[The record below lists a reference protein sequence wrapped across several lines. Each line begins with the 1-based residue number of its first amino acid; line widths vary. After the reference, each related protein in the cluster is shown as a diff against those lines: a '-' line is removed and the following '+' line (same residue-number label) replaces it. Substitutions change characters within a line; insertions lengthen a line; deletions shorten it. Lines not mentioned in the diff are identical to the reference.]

1 MLYPLSY
8 EGGGWRIPGR
18 KLRSRGAFVND
29 LGDGSPI
36 LATEPGRG
44 AAAGLWAGRAR
55 AKAEGSSRWGKL
67 GGELVGAV
75 SPVAVEG
82 EPVDHERVA
91 DQVEVLAGVADA
103 VGPAD
108 LEAVFDIAVD

>member
-1 MLYPLSY
+1 
-8 EGGGWRIPGR
+8 
-18 KLRSRGAFVND
+18 
-29 LGDGSPI
+29 
-36 LATEPGRG
+36 
-44 AAAGLWAGRAR
+44 
-55 AKAEGSSRWGKL
+55 
-67 GGELVGAV
+67 LVGAV

>member
-18 KLRSRGAFVND
+18 KLRSRRAFVND
-29 LGDGSPI
+29 LGDG
-36 LATEPGRG
+36 EPDSGDGARSWRRGRPFG
-44 AAAGLWAGRAR
+44 GRAR

-91 DQVEVLAGVADA
+91 EQVEVLARVSDA

-108 LEAVFDIAVD
+108 PEAVFDIAVD